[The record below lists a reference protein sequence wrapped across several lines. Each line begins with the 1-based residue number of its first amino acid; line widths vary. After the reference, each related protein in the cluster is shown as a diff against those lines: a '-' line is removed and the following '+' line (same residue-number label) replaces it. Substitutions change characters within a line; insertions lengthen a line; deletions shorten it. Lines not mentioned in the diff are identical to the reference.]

1 MNSHQAR
8 PWIYHQSR
16 LIISAIA
23 AVGLLETIYL
33 SWVKLSGGVACPT
46 TGCNNV
52 LNSPYATVLGLPL
65 TLFGCLAYGI
75 MLILGSV
82 PLVAE
87 ADNHSTTRQPS
98 SLNLWSWRLMFA
110 VAVAMVCCSAYLM
123 YVLFFQIQQEC
134 LFCIASAIFS
144 ATLLI
149 LTTIGYPWEDW
160 GQLGFNGLIVGMISF
175 VVILGAYH
183 SFNPALNSSSIG
195 AEYQITTTSGPTEL
209 ALAQHLQKIGV
220 KNYGA
225 YWCPHCQEQKEL
237 LGQQAFAMID
247 YIECDPQG
255 KNSQSQLCNAVG
267 ITGYPTWEIQGEL
280 YPGKLSLDH
289 LADLS
294 GYPIERD
301 LQS

>member
-1 MNSHQAR
+1 MNSHQAT

-23 AVGLLETIYL
+23 ALGLLETTYL

-46 TGCNNV
+46 TGCNEV

-75 MLILGSV
+75 MLILASV
-82 PLVAE
+82 PLVVE
-87 ADNHSTTRQPS
+87 GDNNSKIRQPS
-98 SLNLWSWRLMFA
+98 SLNIWTWRLMFA
-110 VAVAMVCCSAYLM
+110 VAVAMVSCSAYLM
-123 YVLFFQIQQEC
+123 YILFFQIQQWC
-134 LFCIASAIFS
+134 PFCIASAIFS

-149 LTTIGYPWEDW
+149 LSIIGYPWEDW
-160 GQLGFNGLIVGMISF
+160 GQLGFNGLIVGMISC
-175 VVILGAYH
+175 VVILGAYN
-183 SFNPALNSSSIG
+183 SFNPALENSSTG
-195 AEYQITTTSGPTEL
+195 AEYQITTTSGPAEL
-209 ALAQHLQKIGV
+209 ALAQYLEKVGV

-255 KNSQSQLCNAVG
+255 KNSQSQLCKAVG

-280 YPGKLSLDH
+280 YPGRLSLEQ

-294 GYPIERD
+294 GYPGRRD
-301 LQS
+301 FQS